1 MIYLAVIPDVEPLAV
16 IDILELYRST
26 SFEEVLHSTAFT
38 IVTVQGSY
46 LPR

>member
-26 SFEEVLHSTAFT
+26 SFDCVYNRHSP
-38 IVTVQGSY
+38 G
-46 LPR
+46 